1 MPHGGLRYSL
11 PEVCAKPRCTNTS
24 RSGPTPAASIRSTA
38 PVHKPVSGICAFFTN
53 TNTSVPR
60 SASATSCTL
69 NGLPVVRAPI
79 HTISA
84 PAPRAASTWRELAT
98 STPERKP
105 RFRFRLRQPL
115 QADLAHPLKTRRIGT
130 GFPHPSPYHIHASAG
145 SQSPVCRKRLL
156 AALDTARSGY
166 YHRSSRSFCCHNHRI
181 LSVAKLRIMRESG

>member
-1 MPHGGLRYSL
+1 MKSPSYERSAAFCAVAASPSRRPQICEGSHSIFSSGKRRLISRATCHTGGLRYSL

-24 RSGPTPAASIRSTA
+24 RSGPTPAVSIRSTA

-53 TNTSVPR
+53 TSTSVPR

-98 STPERKP
+98 STPN
-105 RFRFRLRQPL
+105 
-115 QADLAHPLKTRRIGT
+115 G
-130 GFPHPSPYHIHASAG
+130 SPVSAFASA
-145 SQSPVCRKRLL
+145 SHSRPTSP
-156 AALDTARSGY
+156 TP
-166 YHRSSRSFCCHNHRI
+166 
-181 LSVAKLRIMRESG
+181 